1 MEPYPPGDRLI
12 TSPALAVTGPAR
24 AHEPPVSRGGALWC
38 RQQAQRERRN
48 AAQVPPYGEPGP
60 PRYWLLETLRHY
72 GRQRLRELGEQ
83 TATQQ
88 RHFDWICALAEKAGA
103 CDATQARAFKRM
115 SGEIF
120 VPNGPVIT
128 VTRAPRVPESLTSC
142 CARTMS
148 GAVQTPA
155 EFGLSV

>member
-1 MEPYPPGDRLI
+1 MAGPSGAASRHSGRDATRPRYPP
-12 TSPALAVTGPAR
+12 TAS
-24 AHEPPVSRGGALWC
+24 
-38 RQQAQRERRN
+38 
-48 AAQVPPYGEPGP
+48 P